1 MHRSPGHPEVADP
14 RTRKPRMFLLLV
26 GLLLRKPRLSFLVVF
41 VFLWVL
47 TPMFTPSDG
56 K

>member
-14 RTRKPRMFLLLV
+14 RTRKPRMFLLV